1 MFYELWTVSS
11 FGPGEPLM
19 PLTRE
24 AMAESFSSIY
34 DKFTKLNKTTPCV
47 IVLNDSK
54 SKEKIYE
61 SPDGGKTVYERNFGD
76 YDNRTKIKGS

>member
-1 MFYELWTVSS
+1 
-11 FGPGEPLM
+11 M

-24 AMAESFSSIY
+24 AMAE
-34 DKFTKLNKTTPCV
+34 LNKTTPCV

-54 SKEKIYE
+54 PKEKIYE